1 MCISQSDNLAMELQ
15 EIGPKRKQ
23 VTFNHTSA
31 LYTKPGTA
39 TARKLSICRP
49 TITHQEV
56 NEMTFV

>member
-1 MCISQSDNLAMELQ
+1 MELQ

-39 TARKLSICRP
+39 TARKLSVCRP